1 MKRIT
6 EMEFCLQ
13 RLANTVLASKY
24 REKHAELRTF
34 AEEAKLLLKNRL
46 EVDDS
51 KHRFRREWGRIRE
64 ESVL

>member
-6 EMEFCLQ
+6 EMEIYLQ
-13 RLANTVLASKY
+13 RLAHTVLASNY
-24 REKHAELRTF
+24 REKHAALRTF